1 MVDGSFDP
9 LHDGHI
15 TYFREAHELG
25 NLVLCNI
32 APESWTARKHPVLL
46 SADKRALVLDAIK
59 WIDFV
64 HISQTSTVDV
74 LLQARPKVYAKGLD
88 WRERGLPKQEVEV
101 CEALGVK
108 IRFVG
113 DQQNSSTLLVES
125 LVRRSAK

>member
-15 TYFREAHELG
+15 TYFREARELG

-32 APESWTARKHPVLL
+32 APESWTAKKHPVLL
-46 SADKRALVLDAIK
+46 SAEKRALVLDAIK

-74 LLQARPKVYAKGLD
+74 LMEARPTVYAKGLD
-88 WRERGLPKQEVEV
+88 WRERGLPIEEVEV
-101 CEALGVK
+101 CRALGIE

-113 DQQNSSTLLVES
+113 SQQNSSTLLVEN
-125 LVRRSAK
+125 LVSRSTE